1 LPESQW
7 LWGLNMKP
15 ILDPSKIADL
25 KALIGEAKC
34 EAALQRFREELHA
47 CLSAIEA
54 HAPDQ
59 AEHAHRLAGV
69 AGLLGFEDLEEKSRS
84 FLAASHGDA
93 GDVSSSLASLID
105 AARRAE
111 GELAMIF

>member
-1 LPESQW
+1 VAL
-7 LWGLNMKP
+7 GVIHMKP
-15 ILDPSKIADL
+15 VLDPSKLADL

-69 AGLLGFEDLEEKSRS
+69 AGLLGFEDLEEKSRR
-84 FLAASHGDA
+84 FLSAAQENSDDA
-93 GDVSSSLASLID
+93 GPCTESLLQ

-111 GELAMIF
+111 EHLPR